1 MTDTRKLKAVMAL
14 KGITGYDLA
23 KSIGISRASFSYKI
37 NNLREFRAKEIQAI
51 SEALKLSL
59 EDKEQ
64 IFFADMVDE

>member
-1 MTDTRKLKAVMAL
+1 MTL

-23 KSIGISRASFSYKI
+23 ERIGISRASFSYKM

-51 SEALKLSL
+51 SEILKLSL

>member
-1 MTDTRKLKAVMAL
+1 MTDTRKLKAMMAL

-23 KSIGISRASFSYKI
+23 ERIGISRASFSYKM

-51 SEALKLSL
+51 SEILRLSL